1 MALGLGQMLGMG
13 LLSNFFGGEDK
24 EGLLQ
29 QNQQQPTQVAN
40 SGQGFNMNNM
50 TPSQWANTAIA
61 LNSMRLEPDANLA
74 TAMRERIA
82 SGDKRM
88 QGMETAQWLD
98 TQGRT
103 DLSAMVKSGILDPQK
118 ALEIA
123 MKKEDI
129 PDWRQKY
136 NFTMKKLAEGHTF
149 SDIEKALL
157 SIPIKQTNATDHKLD
172 LLINPPI
179 DPKTN
184 EPRKWTE
191 DQLQVIGI
199 PKDSQP
205 LYQSKLDK
213 IDSLRDSDP
222 DFKLYSK
229 EEYKEMYKRVLS
241 GGTADTTIDID
252 MGLDAG
258 DYAKA
263 ATADIYKDHKT
274 IIDGLPKLIEN
285 IQKVY
290 DVMDILDRAD
300 EGEIRTGVFEPL
312 QTMVSRISAGLGLG
326 SGDQAVSMQIL
337 QSYMGSDVFPLIRA
351 LGIGARG
358 MDTPAER
365 EFLQQSFVGNVTM
378 EVGALRA
385 ITERRLGVLL
395 DALDV
400 YNTRAS
406 TLTEDGLNSAYFKM
420 YEETFKVRITPR
432 EVPVRLTKSLIEQ
445 EKEDKNITMD
455 KYF

>member
-1 MALGLGQMLGMG
+1 MSLGLGQLAGMG
-13 LLSNFFGGEDK
+13 ILSQFFGGGENNNDQ
-24 EGLLQ
+24 GLLQ
-29 QNQQQPTQVAN
+29 QNQQQGQN
-40 SGQGFNMNNM
+40 QGFDLNNM
-50 TPSQWANTAIA
+50 SSSQWANTAIA

-74 TAMRERIA
+74 TAMREKIA

-88 QGMETAQWLD
+88 QGIETAQWLD
-98 TQGRT
+98 SKGRP
-103 DLSAMVKSGILDPQK
+103 DLSAMVKSGILDPTK
-118 ALEIA
+118 ALDIA
-123 MKKEDI
+123 MKKEEI
-129 PDWRQKY
+129 PDWKQKY

-149 SDIEKALL
+149 SEIEKALL
-157 SIPIKQTNATDHKLD
+157 NIPIKKTSATQQNLD
-172 LLINPPI
+172 LLANPPT
-179 DPKTN
+179 DPETGL
-184 EPRKWTE
+184 PRKWTDDE
-191 DQLQVIGI
+191 LQIIGVS
-199 PKDSQP
+199 KDTIP

-222 DFKLYSK
+222 KFELYSE

-241 GGTADTTIDID
+241 GGTADTKIDID

-274 IIDGLPKLIEN
+274 IIDGLPKLLEN

-300 EGEIRTGVFEPL
+300 EGEIRTGVFEPM
-312 QTMVSRISAGLGLG
+312 QTMVSRIAAGLGLG

-365 EFLQQSFVGNVTM
+365 EFLQQSFVGNPSM

-400 YNTRAS
+400 YNSRAS
-406 TLTEDGLNSAYFKM
+406 TMTEDGQNSAYFKM
-420 YEETFKVRITPR
+420 YEDTFKIRINPVQ
-432 EVPVRLTKSLIEQ
+432 VPVRQTKSLIEQ
-445 EKEDKNITMD
+445 EKENKNATMD
-455 KYF
+455 KYM

>member
-1 MALGLGQMLGMG
+1 MSLGLGQIAGLGILSQFMG
-13 LLSNFFGGEDK
+13 GGENNN
-24 EGLLQ
+24 EQEQG
-29 QNQQQPTQVAN
+29 QN
-40 SGQGFNMNNM
+40 QGFNMNNM

-74 TAMRERIA
+74 TAMREKIA

-88 QGMETAQWLD
+88 QGMETALWLD
-98 TQGRT
+98 NQGRP
-103 DLSAMVKSGILDPQK
+103 DLSAMVKSGILDPTK
-118 ALEIA
+118 ALDIA
-123 MKKEDI
+123 MKKEEI
-129 PDWRQKY
+129 PDWKQKY
-136 NFTMKKLAEGHTF
+136 NFAMKRLSEGEEI

-157 SIPIKQTNATDHKLD
+157 GIPQTQTNATQQKLD
-172 LLINPPI
+172 LLATPPT
-179 DPKTN
+179 DPETGL
-184 EPRKWTE
+184 PRKWTDDE
-191 DQLQVIGI
+191 LQIIGVS
-199 PKDSQP
+199 KDTIP

-222 DFKLYSK
+222 EFKLYSE

-241 GGTADTTIDID
+241 GGDSDTKIDID
-252 MGLDAG
+252 LGLDAG

-263 ATADIYKDHKT
+263 ATADIYQDHKT
-274 IIDGLPKLIEN
+274 IINGLPKLIEN

-300 EGEIRTGVFEPL
+300 EGEIRTGIFEPM
-312 QTMVSRISAGLGLG
+312 QTQVSRIAAGLGLG

-337 QSYMGSDVFPLIRA
+337 QSFLGSDVFPLIRA

-365 EFLQQSFVGNVTM
+365 EFLQQSFVGNTKM
-378 EVGALRA
+378 EVGALKA

-400 YNTRAS
+400 YNSRAS
-406 TLTEDGLNSAYFKM
+406 TLTEDGQNSAYFKM
-420 YEETFKVRITPR
+420 YEDTFKIRINPVN
-432 EVPVRLTKSLIEQ
+432 VPIRQTKSLIEQ
-445 EKEDKNITMD
+445 EKEDKNATMD

>member
-29 QNQQQPTQVAN
+29 QQQNEQPPTQVAN
-40 SGQGFNMNNM
+40 SGFNMNNM
-50 TPSQWANTAIA
+50 SPSQWANTAIA

-88 QGMETAQWLD
+88 QGIETAQWLEG
-98 TQGRT
+98 QGRT
-103 DLSAMVKSGILDPQK
+103 DLKEMVLAGILDPQK
-118 ALEIA
+118 AIQIA
-123 MKKEDI
+123 MTKEAI
-129 PDWRQKY
+129 PAWRQKY
-136 NFTMKKLAEGHTF
+136 DFVMKRIEDGKPLT
-149 SDIEKALL
+149 DIENAIFG
-157 SIPIKQTNATDHKLD
+157 IPQTQTNATEQKLD

-184 EPRKWTE
+184 LPRVWTD
-191 DQLQVIGI
+191 DQLKIIGVS
-199 PKDSQP
+199 KDSIPVFQA
-205 LYQSKLDK
+205 KLDK
-213 IDSLRDSDP
+213 IDALKLSDP
-222 DFKLYSK
+222 TMFT
-229 EEYKEMYKRVLS
+229 EEEWKSMYKKVLS
-241 GGTADTTIDID
+241 GDSTDISIDV
-252 MGLDAG
+252 GLDENS
-258 DYAKA
+258 YAKS
-263 ATADIYKDHKT
+263 ATQDIYKDHKD

-290 DVMDILDRAD
+290 QVMDILDRAD

-312 QTMVSRISAGLGLG
+312 QTQVSRIAAGLGLG
-326 SGDQAVSMQIL
+326 SGDQAISMQIL
-337 QSYMGSDVFPLIRA
+337 QSYMGSDVFPLIKA

-395 DALDV
+395 DALDI
-400 YNTRAS
+400 YNSRAS
-406 TLTEDGLNSAYFKM
+406 TMTEDGLNSAYFKM
-420 YEETFKVRITPR
+420 YEDTFKVRIMP
-432 EVPVRLTKSLIEQ
+432 EVVPIRQTKSLIEQ
-445 EKEDKNITMD
+445 EKEDKNATMD